1 MGTCNPEPTATQ
13 QLVFPL
19 NSGPSNFED
28 GTELGKDR
36 ERQRIAAYFH
46 NQLAPDLMALA
57 FSIEAIRLE
66 LESEKHPAEAKLK
79 EHEFDRLIVLFSM
92 LTFMSGINISKSTEG
107 TRARC
112 CWEVVCGLI
121 PGRDPLPEYTRRW
134 VITGEWWEG
143 LQNMSEDE
151 FAKQYPNGQTE
162 FITYQCEAHEYAR
175 SLTNP
180 DSFNWVRVDWIWF

>member
-1 MGTCNPEPTATQ
+1 METCNPGPTATQ

-19 NSGPSNFED
+19 NSDPSNFED

-79 EHEFDRLIVLFSM
+79 EIRDRVSKM
-92 LTFMSGINISKSTEG
+92 LQPIRRNILHLVENRPNS
-107 TRARC
+107 
-112 CWEVVCGLI
+112 
-121 PGRDPLPEYTRRW
+121 P
-134 VITGEWWEG
+134 
-143 LQNMSEDE
+143 SEQQQS
-151 FAKQYPNGQTE
+151 A
-162 FITYQCEAHEYAR
+162 C
-175 SLTNP
+175 
-180 DSFNWVRVDWIWF
+180 